1 MKKFSC
7 KVLPIFRNKNKNCCI
22 CLEKKRD
29 CISCTNP
36 KCKDGIICLSCLKKM
51 SHSQKDHCQICR
63 VEMDV
68 FKNDKVQPK
77 SIITNIRDE
86 PVIYNNHQRKC
97 YPNKRKKIT
106 CCETVKEG
114 LCIILSL
121 VACIGVTYSVGL
133 ITLFWITGKFDTNF
147 NPVLLMLFGVLTIL
161 IMFGVIWGCG
171 AIKIYLIN
179 RCLSE

>member
-1 MKKFSC
+1 
-7 KVLPIFRNKNKNCCI
+7 
-22 CLEKKRD
+22 
-29 CISCTNP
+29 
-36 KCKDGIICLSCLKKM
+36 
-51 SHSQKDHCQICR
+51 
-63 VEMDV
+63 MDV
-68 FKNDKVQPK
+68 FKNHKVQPQ

-106 CCETVKEG
+106 CCGTVKEG
-114 LCIILSL
+114 LCIILSS

-133 ITLFWITGKFDTNF
+133 ITFFWITGKFDTNF

-179 RCLSE
+179 RCISE